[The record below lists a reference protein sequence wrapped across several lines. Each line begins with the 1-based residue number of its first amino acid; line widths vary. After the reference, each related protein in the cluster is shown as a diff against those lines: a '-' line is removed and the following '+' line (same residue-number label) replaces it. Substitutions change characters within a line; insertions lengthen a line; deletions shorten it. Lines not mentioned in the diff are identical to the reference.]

1 MILDNSKPQTPNPL
15 TGGSD
20 PCSELSAHIDGL
32 TIRCDST
39 RQFHQIAAHLASIIG
54 PFVECPGNFQGSR
67 HQLGMRHE
75 SMVWLTY
82 SQIASERLWAF
93 QLNIKGAWA
102 SSKKPSEIIAL
113 VRHIQSMCLEPIHI
127 TQIDL
132 ALDLKG
138 HICSTVESPD
148 DMVRFILD
156 NDTWAPNPFKSCTQQ
171 SSPNGGRTAYLG
183 SLQSNECVRY
193 YNKGAQMDLPDPWY
207 RWEHVWKKEKAQAV
221 MEMLLDTPVDQTDNK
236 VKTLACTIV
245 NIHPVFPKLAE
256 AIFVTQPD
264 LNVER
269 RVKCP
274 LHAWTNHANTQY
286 LNKVSAAAS
295 MLGIP
300 PEEVAKRLGLF
311 DLPPDYDLDK
321 AVSDPRVVSIINFC
335 YTASE

>member
-1 MILDNSKPQTPNPL
+1 MILDNSKPETPNPL
-15 TGGSD
+15 IGGSD
-20 PCSELSAHIDGL
+20 PCSELSAHIDAL

-39 RQFHQIAAHLASIIG
+39 RQFHQIAAHLARVIG
-54 PFVECPGNFQGSR
+54 PFVECHGNFEGSR

-75 SMVWLTY
+75 SMAWLTY
-82 SQIASERLWAF
+82 SQIASERLWSF
-93 QLNIKGAWA
+93 QITLKGAWTSTQTPA
-102 SSKKPSEIIAL
+102 QIVSL
-113 VRHIQSMCLEPIHI
+113 VRHIQSQCEEPLKF
-127 TQIDL
+127 TRVDL

-148 DMVRFILD
+148 DMVGFIHA
-156 NDTWAPNPFKSCTQQ
+156 NDHWEPNPFRDVSARISKA
-171 SSPNGGRTAYLG
+171 NGRTAYLG
-183 SLQSNECVRY
+183 SMQSNQFVRY
-193 YNKGAQMDLPDPWY
+193 YDKGAQMNLPDPWY

-221 MEMLLDTPVDQTDNK
+221 MEMLLDTRVDQTDSK

-269 RVKCP
+269 RGKCP

-311 DLPPDYDLDK
+311 DLPPDYDLEK
-321 AVSDPRVVSIINFC
+321 AVLDPRVVSIINFC
-335 YTASE
+335 YTDSE